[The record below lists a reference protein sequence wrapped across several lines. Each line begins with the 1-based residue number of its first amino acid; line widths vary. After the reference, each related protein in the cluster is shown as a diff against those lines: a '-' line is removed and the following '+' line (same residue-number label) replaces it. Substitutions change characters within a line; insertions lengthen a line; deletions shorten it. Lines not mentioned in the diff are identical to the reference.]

1 MSSPPATNN
10 STAKPIIV
18 QDMGHCAMKDTEHV
32 GRAALLCLSDAVVK
46 LFNDADFE
54 SLMSLLALTCCEKV
68 VVKACLQVLP
78 SSNNRISTG
87 VLISDDRVLA
97 YIAQESS
104 TYSIALTCMLLQSI
118 HPDGVMKIIDK
129 RICYQSYKAR
139 GVNPTSPTSVMEV
152 VVMLRGS
159 RVVPRCLHELLQE
172 VTIEQRN
179 AQEQLSPCSQHI
191 SAVQASEREFSASR
205 TAVVS
210 TGYGAS
216 SAEVI
221 VLSTVVGKCVTKRCG
236 DANDSCHEVDD
247 DDDTYE
253 GHGWRYL
260 IEFKLLFDKHDLVT
274 QWTTTMLAAEPEKL
288 I

>member
-1 MSSPPATNN
+1 MSSLPATNN
-10 STAKPIIV
+10 STAKPLIV
-18 QDMGHCAMKDTEHV
+18 QDMCHCAMKDTEHA
-32 GRAALLCLSDAVVK
+32 GRAALLCLSDAVVR

-87 VLISDDRVLA
+87 VLIGDDRVLS
-97 YIAQESS
+97 YIAQEPP
-104 TYSIALTCMLLQSI
+104 TYSIALMCMLLQST

-129 RICYQSYKAR
+129 RICYHSCKAR

-159 RVVPRCLHELLQE
+159 RVVPRCLHGLLQQA
-172 VTIEQRN
+172 TTEQRN
-179 AQEQLSPCSQHI
+179 SQEQLSPCPQHI
-191 SAVQASEREFSASR
+191 STVQTSEGEFSSSR

-221 VLSTVVGKCVTKRCG
+221 ALSTVVGKCVTKRCG
-236 DANDSCHEVDD
+236 VADD
-247 DDDTYE
+247 RRHKVEDEDDTYE

-260 IEFKLLFDKHDLVT
+260 IEFRLQFDEHDLVT
-274 QWTTTMLAAEPEKL
+274 HWTTTMLAAEPEEL

>member
-1 MSSPPATNN
+1 MSFPPATNN
-10 STAKPIIV
+10 NTPKPVIV
-18 QDMGHCAMKDTEHV
+18 QDMCHCAMNDTGHV
-32 GRAALLCLSDAVVK
+32 GRAALLCLSDAIVK

-54 SLMSLLALTCCEKV
+54 SLMSLLALKCCEKV
-68 VVKACLQVLP
+68 VVKACLQVFP

-87 VLISDDRVLA
+87 VLISDDRVLP
-97 YIAQESS
+97 YIAQEPS
-104 TYSIALTCMLLQSI
+104 TYSIALVCMLLQST

-129 RICYQSYKAR
+129 RICYHSCKIR

-159 RVVPRCLHELLQE
+159 RVVPQCLHELLQ
-172 VTIEQRN
+172 VAITEQRN
-179 AQEQLSPCSQHI
+179 SQEQLSTCSQHI
-191 SAVQASEREFSASR
+191 STVPTSERDFNSSR
-205 TAVVS
+205 AVVVS

-221 VLSTVVGKCVTKRCG
+221 ALSTVVGKCITTRCG
-236 DANDSCHEVDD
+236 VADDSCHQVDD
-247 DDDTYE
+247 DHDTYE

-260 IEFKLLFDKHDLVT
+260 IGFRLQFDEHDLVT
-274 QWTTTMLAAEPEKL
+274 HWTTTMLASEPEEL

>member
-1 MSSPPATNN
+1 MSSLPATNN
-10 STAKPIIV
+10 NTPKPVIV
-18 QDMGHCAMKDTEHV
+18 QDMCHCAMNYTEHV
-32 GRAALLCLSDAVVK
+32 GRAALLCLSDAIVK

-54 SLMSLLALTCCEKV
+54 SLMSLLALKCCEKV
-68 VVKACLQVLP
+68 VVTARLQVLP

-87 VLISDDRVLA
+87 VLISDDRVLS
-97 YIAQESS
+97 YVAQESS
-104 TYSIALTCMLLQSI
+104 TYSIALVCMLLQST

-129 RICYQSYKAR
+129 RICYHSCKAR
-139 GVNPTSPTSVMEV
+139 GVTPISPTSVMEV

-172 VTIEQRN
+172 ATIEQRN
-179 AQEQLSPCSQHI
+179 TKEQLSPCSQHI
-191 SAVQASEREFSASR
+191 STVQTSEREFNSSR
-205 TAVVS
+205 TVVVS
-210 TGYGAS
+210 TGYGTS

-221 VLSTVVGKCVTKRCG
+221 ALSTVVGKCITKRS
-236 DANDSCHEVDD
+236 AVADSCHQVD

-260 IEFKLLFDKHDLVT
+260 IAFRLQFDEHDLVT
-274 QWTTTMLAAEPEKL
+274 HWTTTMLAAEPEEL

>member
-1 MSSPPATNN
+1 MSSLPATNN
-10 STAKPIIV
+10 STAKAIIV
-18 QDMGHCAMKDTEHV
+18 QDMGLYAMKDTEHV

-68 VVKACLQVLP
+68 VVKACVP

-104 TYSIALTCMLLQSI
+104 TYSIALICMLLQSI

-129 RICYQSYKAR
+129 RICYHSYKAR

-172 VTIEQRN
+172 ATIEQRN

-191 SAVQASEREFSASR
+191 STVQASEREFGASR

-210 TGYGAS
+210 TGHGTS

-221 VLSTVVGKCVTKRCG
+221 ALSTVVGKCITKRS
-236 DANDSCHEVDD
+236 AVADSCHQVD

-260 IEFKLLFDKHDLVT
+260 IEFRLQFDEHDLVT
-274 QWTTTMLAAEPEKL
+274 HWTTTMLAAEPEEL